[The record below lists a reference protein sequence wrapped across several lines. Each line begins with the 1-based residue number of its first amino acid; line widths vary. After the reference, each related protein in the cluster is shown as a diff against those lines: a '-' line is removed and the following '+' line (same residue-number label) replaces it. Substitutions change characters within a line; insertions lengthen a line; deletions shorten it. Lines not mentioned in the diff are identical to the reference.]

1 MLPFYKIWEN
11 DFTEFRK
18 VTLQNSDF
26 AKGFAMPKR
35 LTSTLLTPQ
44 SLLETG
50 DSSGLISLEALCQG
64 EWQEQMT
71 GEVSLPALIELVLRG
86 GLPGMP
92 ASVREARA
100 LIHERIDR
108 FLDDVSTGSND
119 SHFDRRKMEK
129 VLCTL
134 AKLESTATKPAAILR
149 HVEEVEPISRP
160 TLTAYLDLFARH
172 GLTNNL
178 PAFSPAV
185 SMPVRL
191 KQTEELHL
199 CDPSVAA
206 ALLDL
211 DADALLNNLTLFKR
225 LFHALCVRDL
235 RLYAEKFGA
244 KVSHYQDYNNRSM
257 DAVIEMPDGSWI
269 GVAIVLG
276 MHEME
281 SAATKLLRLRKSL
294 ARNAPTCTP
303 ARVVVICGVGNASY
317 IQPDNV
323 GILALTSLKY

>member
-1 MLPFYKIWEN
+1 
-11 DFTEFRK
+11 
-18 VTLQNSDF
+18 
-26 AKGFAMPKR
+26 MPKR
-35 LTSTLLTPQ
+35 LTSTLLTPR

-50 DSSGLISLEALCQG
+50 DSSGLISLEALCRG

-71 GEVSLPALIELVLRG
+71 GEVPLPALIDLVLRG
-86 GLPGMP
+86 GLPGIP
-92 ASVREARA
+92 ASAREARA

-108 FLDDVSTGSND
+108 FLDEVSTGSDD
-119 SHFDRRKMEK
+119 SHFDRRKMKK
-129 VLCTL
+129 VLFTL

-276 MHEME
+276 MHEVE
-281 SAATKLLRLRKSL
+281 PAATKLLKRQKSL
-294 ARNAPTCTP
+294 ARNTTICTP
-303 ARVVVICGVGNASY
+303 ARLMVICGMANTAYSRV
-317 IQPDNV
+317 D
-323 GILALTSLKY
+323 GIPTLSITSIHP

>member
-1 MLPFYKIWEN
+1 
-11 DFTEFRK
+11 
-18 VTLQNSDF
+18 
-26 AKGFAMPKR
+26 MPKR

-50 DSSGLISLEALCQG
+50 DSSGLISLEALCRG

-71 GEVSLPALIELVLRG
+71 GEVSLPALIDLVLRG
-86 GLPGMP
+86 GLPGIP
-92 ASVREARA
+92 ASAREARA

-108 FLDDVSTGSND
+108 FLDEVSTGSDD
-119 SHFDRRKMEK
+119 SHFDRRKMKK

-211 DADALLNNLTLFKR
+211 NADALLNNLTLFKR
-225 LFHALCVRDL
+225 LFHALCVREL
-235 RLYAEKFGA
+235 RIYAEQFGA

-281 SAATKLLRLRKSL
+281 SAATKLLKLRKSL
-294 ARNAPTCTP
+294 AANEPSTAPSKL
-303 ARVVVICGVGNASY
+303 VVICGMANTAYRGLNGVSVL
-317 IQPDNV
+317 P
-323 GILALTSLKY
+323 LTALNC